1 MSHIGSSLE
10 YVDILLLVMDLG
22 CPCAGVDY
30 GSFLVPLA
38 S

>member
-10 YVDILLLVMDLG
+10 YVDILFFMTDLG
-22 CPCAGVDY
+22 RPCAGMDY